1 MTKPFYQLRADLV
14 RWGNRLLLG
23 LNAVVL
29 LAGLW
34 VVGAFG
40 LQHDQRGWTYQD
52 LVAVLLTAIGVLL
65 AIVALFV
72 AVLAIWGYSALKEAA
87 AEVAAKK
94 AERVADKVAREVA
107 GPIAARAGAEASNT
121 VDPDGA
127 DGLVNELKENG

>member
-1 MTKPFYQLRADLV
+1 MPAQSDKTFHQLKADLL
-14 RWGNRLLLG
+14 RWLNRLLLVM
-23 LNAVVL
+23 NIVVL
-29 LAGLW
+29 CGGLW

-40 LQHDQRGWTYQD
+40 LQHDPSGWTYQD
-52 LVAVLLTAIGVLL
+52 LVSVLLTAIGVLL

-94 AERVADKVAREVA
+94 AEQVAREVA

-127 DGLVNELKENG
+127 DGLVSELKENG